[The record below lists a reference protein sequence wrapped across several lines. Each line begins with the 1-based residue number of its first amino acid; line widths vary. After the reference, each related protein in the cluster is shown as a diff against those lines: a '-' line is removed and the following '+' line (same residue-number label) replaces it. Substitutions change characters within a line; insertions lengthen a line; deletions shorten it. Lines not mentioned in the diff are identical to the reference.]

1 MSDRAL
7 RDLDSVMTAVETW
20 RQKAFVVGVATMGEI
35 PTGHK
40 VVINLVAV
48 DPDEPGCTYPTGG
61 VVGKGQDAEKL
72 VGLGK
77 TILDRI
83 ALAAGLDWIPEMSGR
98 IDDGSD
104 PDRIVYQATTSHTD
118 LTGAVHTVTQQYEM
132 NFEARAK
139 VLRTSKERQWED
151 KQQYA
156 DFRSKNPDKDRFVD
170 LAVRTDIEAMRVQ
183 GIGRA
188 ESGAKNRAVASALG
202 LRRGGYTASELRR
215 KPFAVFRLVDDIDW
229 QNDPVAHG
237 AQILRAS
244 GLAKALA
251 YGGAR
256 QSLIN
261 TLLPP
266 PKPAALALAAP
277 AANTTI
283 ADPDE
288 PIDVEEPEV
297 VQAPP
302 VSAQPVT
309 TTQPTTTPVTQ
320 PGAPSDS
327 DLPSPADFAEMS
339 REARNKLVQHLVD
352 TRVPPQPKGVAPA
365 HPLPKYDD
373 AQLARWYVAYLMCE
387 PKPTAEDVP

>member
-1 MSDRAL
+1 MSDNKAL
-7 RDLDSVMTAVETW
+7 RDLDSVMSAVDTW

-35 PTGHK
+35 PSGHK
-40 VVINLVAV
+40 VVINIVSV

-61 VVGKGQDAEKL
+61 QIGRGQDAEKL

-104 PDRIVYQATTSHTD
+104 PNRIVYQATTSHTD

-156 DFRSKNPDKDRFVD
+156 DFRAKNPDKERFID

-188 ESGAKNRAVASALG
+188 ESGAKNRAVAAALG

-229 QNDPVAHG
+229 QNDPVAHS
-237 AQILRAS
+237 AQIMRAS

-266 PKPAALALAAP
+266 PKPQTLAIAAP
-277 AANTTI
+277 TSGAMATI

-288 PIDVEEPEV
+288 PLDEETETV
-297 VQAPP
+297 IVSAPP
-302 VSAQPVT
+302 ADAKPVTPVDEPQPSTPAEPLTPAQFAELTQAAKVKALGDMLDARTWAQKPKKAITDLSEDTLCKWFAYGLTQPVK
-309 TTQPTTTPVTQ
+309 
-320 PGAPSDS
+320 
-327 DLPSPADFAEMS
+327 E
-339 REARNKLVQHLVD
+339 
-352 TRVPPQPKGVAPA
+352 
-365 HPLPKYDD
+365 
-373 AQLARWYVAYLMCE
+373 
-387 PKPTAEDVP
+387 